1 MKKKRNIG
9 NGLNKKMNSIP
20 PVFISG
26 KASSNNVSG
35 SKKLKKTATE
45 IPGSMVGISTPDFAR
60 GSLLYVDPMFDPLLF
75 LFPKDRLD
83 EINKR
88 LRHYYETDEIVGGA
102 IDIHTIFPLTDFYL
116 ECENKENE
124 IFWNEWKDRVGLL
137 EFLRALIHDY
147 WLLGEGVGVPVW
159 DHYNSEIS
167 HFVQY
172 PPEYVDIIQA
182 YSSPKK
188 FFMLKPDPT
197 LIDKLNSND
206 PTDSII
212 ISTLPND
219 YLESLKEKKPY
230 FLGSDAEVMYL
241 ARTATKYRSR
251 GVSLLT
257 KCLKNLL
264 YKDKLRLL
272 QLAYVDRHYHPLKI
286 FKLGSESKGWIP
298 SKQHFL
304 KLQQML
310 ANAVNDP
317 DASILWH
324 FGLQV
329 EYVGTKDK
337 IQNLVPEFEW
347 VEKQI
352 MAALFVNTEI
362 IHGGVPSAVRD
373 TVSIRT
379 LMMRYNDIR
388 DKIERMLVN
397 MVFLPMARARGMYK
411 KAKMQD
417 GKMDKK
423 SSLDASYFDIP
434 KPIWKKVNL
443 VNNIAEQ
450 QLFIALE
457 EQGKIPL
464 SMVFDILGVD
474 SRLVK
479 SKLEEQE
486 STILDPVY
494 RRIREDMAKEKGIRE
509 QILAGAKHR
518 QWVSEKSKDKSN
530 EGPGTSDIGSSLLS
544 GGDSS
549 ASSSISS
556 ILPSGGSSSPV
567 DMSSLNEPEM
577 KPIEAPSAEVSS
589 ELPSMGESIGGESLP
604 SEGGGTEGESA

>member
-1 MKKKRNIG
+1 MMKKKKNENEKLI
-9 NGLNKKMNSIP
+9 KKMNAIP
-20 PVFISG
+20 PMQIKG
-26 KASSNNVSG
+26 NDNNNGLDKKSMDLNSPMIGG
-35 SKKLKKTATE
+35 SV
-45 IPGSMVGISTPDFAR
+45 PNFAR

-124 IFWNEWKDRVGLL
+124 RFWNDWKDRVGLL
-137 EFLRALIHDY
+137 EYLRALIHDY
-147 WLLGEGVGVPVW
+147 WLLGEGIGVPVW

-172 PPEYVDIIQA
+172 PPEYIDIIQVYA
-182 YSSPKK
+182 SPKK

-197 LIDKLNSND
+197 LIDKINSND
-206 PTDSII
+206 PADKAI
-212 ISTLPND
+212 ISTLSED
-219 YLESLKEKKPY
+219 YIDSLKNKTPY
-230 FLGSDAEVMYL
+230 FLGDDSSVMYL
-241 ARTATKYRSR
+241 ARTSTKYRSR

-298 SKQHFL
+298 SKQHFE

-310 ANAVNDP
+310 ANSVNDP

-362 IHGGVPSAVRD
+362 IHGGIPSAVRD

-379 LMMRYNDIR
+379 LMMRYNDLR

-397 MVFLPMARARGMYK
+397 MVFLPMARARGMFK
-411 KAKMQD
+411 KARTGESKL
-417 GKMDKK
+417 DKK

-434 KPIWKKVNL
+434 KPIWKKINL
-443 VNNIAEQ
+443 VNNTAEQ

-464 SMVFDILGVD
+464 SMVFDILGID
-474 SRLVK
+474 SRLVQAK
-479 SKLEEQE
+479 MKEQE
-486 STILDPVY
+486 STIMDPVY
-494 RRIREDMAKEKGIRE
+494 RQIRDEMAKEKGIRE
-509 QILAGAKHR
+509 QILGGVKH
-518 QWVSEKSKDKSN
+518 DKWINPSQKKTDN
-530 EGPGTSDIGSSLLS
+530 TSAQNINGGIGGLGL
-544 GGDSS
+544 GQNDNS
-549 ASSSISS
+549 ASSA
-556 ILPSGGSSSPV
+556 LSGVSTPLS
-567 DMSSLNEPEM
+567 EPPKLE
-577 KPIEAPSAEVSS
+577 PINPPAAELSS
-589 ELPSMGESIGGESLP
+589 ELPPMGESISGESLP
-604 SEGGGTEGESA
+604 KENFDTGEGI